1 LKTNGERL
9 KPIIRE
15 LKDAGIRVSLFL
27 DFDSQEIETAKAIGA
42 DRIEL
47 YTEPYAKFYNTA
59 EQTKILTGYQHAAE
73 RAAAAGL
80 GVNAGHDL
88 NLENLGTFLQIPGIL
103 EVSIGHALIVESLT
117 LGLEKTIR
125 SYLAITG

>member
-1 LKTNGERL
+1 MKYGVRL
-9 KPIIRE
+9 IPIIRE